1 MVKQRK
7 IGIKSYSD
15 FGGMITGIHF
25 NAGSCQSNHSEKF
38 YFPHYKYLHESTC
51 CTSVLILIVQRLC
64 QLERRFQPNDYY
76 PCIHKKL
83 RSGALWQMWRCA
95 LINSGSAIAPL
106 MAHALIHPML
116 FLTAIRHMTLQSAY
130 RPQSPQLKSYL
141 AATWHD

>member
-83 RSGALWQMWRCA
+83 RSGALLADVAVCPYQFRKRYSTTYGSRIDSSNA
-95 LINSGSAIAPL
+95 LFNGHKTYDITERLPTTISAVKVIPGSN
-106 MAHALIHPML
+106 
-116 FLTAIRHMTLQSAY
+116 
-130 RPQSPQLKSYL
+130 L
-141 AATWHD
+141 A